1 MGITEFIRSRGL
13 EKRFHIRCRYL
24 KSNKRIDKK
33 LVRTRIHSNLMIT
46 RELIYINSKFQ
57 MDIQDVD
64 FLPMLIAN
72 MESQYSWPTIE
83 QTERMSA
90 QAMAIE

>member
-1 MGITEFIRSRGL
+1 
-13 EKRFHIRCRYL
+13 
-24 KSNKRIDKK
+24 
-33 LVRTRIHSNLMIT
+33 
-46 RELIYINSKFQ
+46 